1 MADVLIVEDDEAVAA
16 AIKGLLEGAGYRI
29 VGIAD
34 SAEAA
39 FVLAETGK
47 PAAAIVDVKLAG
59 LIDGITL
66 AQQLSIRYGLGIVFV
81 TGNPLAVL
89 RQARG
94 LTNEILSKPFSE
106 KELLTAVASAC
117 GISAVAR

>member
-1 MADVLIVEDDEAVAA
+1 M
-16 AIKGLLEGAGYRI
+16 
-29 VGIAD
+29 
-34 SAEAA
+34 
-39 FVLAETGK
+39 
-47 PAAAIVDVKLAG
+47 KLAG

-117 GISAVAR
+117 KAAATATR